1 MLRRAVRRA
10 LPVLLLAT
18 LGGAQDEGS
27 GRKAFLGALIL
38 PGAGDPIEDGA
49 LLVRYGRVT
58 SVGSRWAGE
67 IPDDAEIVE
76 LAGKVIVPGLV
87 NAHGHV
93 GGTVGLE
100 SGADLH
106 SDEIVADQLA
116 RYARYGVT
124 SVFSLG
130 GDRGP
135 GLRAASR
142 RESFDVDRARLFVAG
157 PVIDAETPAEAGRQV
172 ELAAGLGV
180 DLIKIRVDDFFDTRE
195 KMPPHVFRAVIE
207 SAHERGLR
215 VAAHVYELEDAK
227 ALVEA
232 GVDLLAHSVRDRD
245 VDDELIALMR
255 EREVCLCP
263 TLTRELSVFA
273 YAQRPAFFDDPF
285 FLRDA
290 DPAVVAALQDPERQ
304 RAVADD
310 PATERAREGLEVA
323 RRNLARL
330 ADAGV
335 RIAFGTDTGPPGR
348 FQGYFEHVELEMMVE
363 AGLTP
368 AQALRAATV
377 DAARCFGHEGRVG
390 ELEPGAWADF
400 VVLSADPTE
409 DIRNLRRIESVWI
422 AGRPVAGP

>member
-1 MLRRAVRRA
+1 MLRRAGFAA
-10 LPVLLLAT
+10 LPILLLAT

-27 GRKAFLGALIL
+27 GRKVFLGARLL
-38 PGAGDPIEDGA
+38 PGSGEAIDDGA

-58 SVGSRWAGE
+58 SVGARWAGE
-67 IPDDAEIVE
+67 IPEDAEVVD

-93 GGTVGLE
+93 GGSVGLE
-100 SGADLH
+100 AGPELH

-157 PVIDAETPAEAGRQV
+157 PVVEARTPGEAERQV
-172 ELAAGLGV
+172 DLAAGLGV
-180 DLIKIRVDDFFDTRE
+180 DLVKIRVDDFFDTRE

-215 VAAHVYELEDAK
+215 VAAHVYELDDAK

-232 GVDLLAHSVRDRD
+232 GVDLLAHSVRDRK
-245 VDDELIALMR
+245 VDDELIGLMR
-255 EREVCLCP
+255 KRDVCLCP

-273 YAQRPAFFDDPF
+273 YAERPAFFDDPF
-285 FLRDA
+285 FLREA
-290 DPAVVAALQDPERQ
+290 DRAVIARLSDPERQ
-304 RAVADD
+304 RAIAGDE
-310 PATERAREGLEVA
+310 ATERAREGLSIA

-335 RIAFGTDTGPPGR
+335 RIAFGTDSGPPGR
-348 FQGYFEHVELEMMVE
+348 FQGFFEHLELEMMVE

-377 DAARCFGHEGRVG
+377 DAAHCLGHAGRIG

-400 VVLSADPTE
+400 VVLSADPTA

-422 AGRPVAGP
+422 AGRPVAGR